1 MYYNNKRLALSV
13 FWVVLGA
20 ALMVL
25 SLTEV
30 LDSSIYAGMG
40 GALIAVGIL
49 QILRNMKYRRDPEY
63 KEKID
68 TEAQDERNRFIR
80 SKSWAWTGYIVVLAE
95 SVGIIVALI
104 LQQDTVRMVLSGSV
118 CLILCVYWIS
128 YLVLSRKY

>member
-68 TEAQDERNRFIR
+68 TEAQDERNRF

>member
-13 FWVVLGA
+13 FWVVPGA

-104 LQQDTVRMVLSGSV
+104 LPRDTMRMVLSGSV